1 MVRSSLFVVM
11 YNEQDIIIYDPF
23 DFAQDMFINYYCL
36 FLCGLC
42 ASVANSDL
50 KKQSQFYRGER
61 RARRAF

>member
-1 MVRSSLFVVM
+1 MMNDKGDRISEDFG
-11 YNEQDIIIYDPF
+11 IYDPF
-23 DFAQDMFINYYCL
+23 DDAQDRFFNYYYL